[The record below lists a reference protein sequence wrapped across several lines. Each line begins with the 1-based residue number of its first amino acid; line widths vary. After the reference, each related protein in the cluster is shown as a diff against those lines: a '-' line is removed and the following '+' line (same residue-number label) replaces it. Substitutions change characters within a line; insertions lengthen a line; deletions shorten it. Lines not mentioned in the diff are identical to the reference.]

1 MWLSKFTIHSLKLK
15 SIEHSALLRSIVKGD
30 NFISIQIRKRSTIK
44 TMETQEPILKIPQ
57 GLIKGLKRK
66 TIYDH
71 DFYSFE
77 GIPYAQP
84 PLGELR
90 FKAPVPAG
98 NWTDVRDCRESDL
111 KPLQKNHLGVAEGTE
126 DCLYLNVF
134 AKQLQ
139 PKEKLPVM
147 VWIYG
152 GAFNTGSGIRT
163 KYSPDYFMQK
173 NVILVTFNYRLSS
186 LGFLS
191 LADPSCEV
199 PGNAG
204 LKDQVMALKWVKDN
218 ISYFGGDEQNIT
230 LFGESAGGASVHF
243 MAVTEQT
250 KGLFHKAICMSGC
263 ISNPWAFSGISTD
276 LPYRLACEKG
286 YSGANEDKLVLEYLR
301 KLPAEQLVLIDKLNL
316 EAVGRGGFY
325 AFIPS
330 LEPYDNEGSVIR
342 KPLEDLIKS
351 GWGNEIPM
359 MIGGTS
365 FEGLVRYSQIKKKPV
380 LEIFNAKPELY
391 FPAEVQKK
399 LTEEK
404 RDLLVAKVKE
414 LHFKDT
420 NEIMG
425 FMDYDSYI
433 SFWEGLYRFIKSRQC
448 SSTAPTYQYVFDFDS
463 PTFNHHRTMFCNGDI
478 NTGVAHADD
487 LSYIFYAYYSWKL
500 EKDSREYLTIQRMIK
515 MWTNFAKNSNPN
527 CEFTKESP
535 WQTVEESD
543 AKKWFRISNDLKF
556 EEMPED
562 FKRKLD
568 FWVGL
573 YDI

>member
-1 MWLSKFTIHSLKLK
+1 MWLSKFTLHSLKLK
-15 SIEHSALLRSIVKGD
+15 SIENIVLINSVIKS
-30 NFISIQIRKRSTIK
+30 NYFICNQIRKRSTSK
-44 TMETQEPILKIPQ
+44 AMATQEKLLKIPQ

-90 FKAPVPAG
+90 FKAPVAAD
-98 NWTDVRDCRESDL
+98 NWSDVRDCRECDL
-111 KPLQKNHLGVAEGTE
+111 KPLQKNHEGVAEGLE

-134 AKQLQ
+134 AKTLEA
-139 PKEKLPVM
+139 KEKLPVM

-152 GAFNTGSGIRT
+152 GAFNTGSAIRN
-163 KYSPDYFMQK
+163 KYSPDYFMQE

-191 LADPSCEV
+191 MEDPSCEV

-218 ISYFGGDEQNIT
+218 ISYFGGDEENIT
-230 LFGESAGGASVHF
+230 LFGESAGAASVHF
-243 MAVTEQT
+243 MTVTEQT
-250 KGLFHKAICMSGC
+250 RGLFHKAICMSGC
-263 ISNPWAFSGISTD
+263 ISNPWAFSGKSTE

-301 KLPAEQLVLIDKLNL
+301 NMPAEQLVLIDKLNL
-316 EAVGRGGFY
+316 EAVGKGGFY
-325 AFIPS
+325 AFIPC
-330 LEPYDNEGSVIR
+330 LEPYDNETAVIR
-342 KPLEDLIKS
+342 KPLEELIKS
-351 GWGNEIPM
+351 SWGNEIPM

-380 LEIFNAKPELY
+380 LEIYNAKPELY
-391 FPAEVQKK
+391 FPAKVQKK
-399 LTEEK
+399 LTKEK
-404 RDLLVAKVKE
+404 TELLVKQLKE
-414 LHFKDT
+414 LHFKNT
-420 NEIMG
+420 SEIMG
-425 FMDYDSYI
+425 FMDYDSFI
-433 SFWEGLYRFIKSRQC
+433 SFWEGIHLFIKSRQL
-448 SSTAPTYQYVFDFDS
+448 SSGVPTYQYLFDFDS

-500 EKDSREYLTIQRMIK
+500 EKDSKEYLTIQRMIK
-515 MWTNFAKNSNPN
+515 MWTNFAKSSNPN
-527 CEFTKESP
+527 CEFTKDSP
-535 WQTVEESD
+535 WKTVEESNVS
-543 AKKWFRISNDLKF
+543 KWLRISNDLKF

-562 FKRKLD
+562 FRKKLN

-573 YDI
+573 YDN